1 MSAADILA
9 PDQAVAE
16 AQFPAAA
23 RAWLRLARSEVGLV
37 FSRRRNLLLLAVVAA
52 VPVIIGVALRLAG
65 APRGNDGEG
74 PPFFAQVTGN
84 GLFLS
89 FAALT
94 VLLTLVLPLI
104 VAVVAGDSVAGE
116 AGYGTLRYL
125 LTVPAGRTR
134 LLIVKYLATA
144 AFALS
149 ATVVVTVAAVGT
161 GLTLFPFGP
170 VTLLSGTT
178 IPVSAAAVRLLLVTL
193 YVAAAMASLGAIGLA
208 ISTLTEHSIGAIA
221 ATVIIA
227 VASEVVDNV
236 PQFGAVHPYLPTHWW
251 TSFDSLLRAPI
262 AIGDLMAGLAS
273 FGAYA
278 VIFGALAWAR
288 FTSADVSC

>member
-9 PDQAVAE
+9 PGQAAWD
-16 AQFPAAA
+16 AQSPAAA
-23 RAWLRLARSEVGLV
+23 RAWLRLVRSEVGLV
-37 FSRRRNLLLLAVVAA
+37 FARRRNLLLLAVVAT

-65 APRGNDGEG
+65 APHGNDGEG

-94 VLLTLVLPLI
+94 VLLTLVLPLT
-104 VAVVAGDSVAGE
+104 VAVVAGDAVAGE

-134 LLIVKYLATA
+134 LLIVKYLATM

-149 ATVVVTVAAVGT
+149 ATVAVTLAAVGT
-161 GLTLFPFGP
+161 GLALFPVGP
-170 VTLLSGTT
+170 VALLSGTT
-178 IPVSAAAVRLLLVTL
+178 VPVGSAVVRLVLVTL

-208 ISTLTEHSIGAIA
+208 ISTLTEHAIGAIA

-227 VASEVVDNV
+227 VGSEVIDNV
-236 PQFGAVHPYLPTHWW
+236 PQFAVVHPYLPTHWW
-251 TSFDSLLRAPI
+251 TSFDSLLRAPV
-262 AIGDLMAGLAS
+262 ATGDLMAGLAS

-278 VIFGALAWAR
+278 VIFCALAWAR
-288 FTSADVSC
+288 FTSADVTC